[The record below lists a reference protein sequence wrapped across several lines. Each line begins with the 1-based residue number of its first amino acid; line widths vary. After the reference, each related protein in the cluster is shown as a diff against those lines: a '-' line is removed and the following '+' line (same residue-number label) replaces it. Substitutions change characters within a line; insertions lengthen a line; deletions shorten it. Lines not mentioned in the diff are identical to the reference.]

1 MKSKQK
7 YYRVRV
13 RAIIEKTFDVI
24 ANDEDA
30 AEEEAWD
37 SFDPHSG
44 DFQERYDQEI
54 VSVERIAAKDYNKGA
69 FDREYV
75 DEPNRI

>member
-24 ANDEDA
+24 ARDEDE
-30 AEEEAWD
+30 AEEQAWE

-54 VSVERIAAKDYNKGA
+54 VNVDSIAAKEYNKGS
-69 FDREYV
+69 FDKEYV